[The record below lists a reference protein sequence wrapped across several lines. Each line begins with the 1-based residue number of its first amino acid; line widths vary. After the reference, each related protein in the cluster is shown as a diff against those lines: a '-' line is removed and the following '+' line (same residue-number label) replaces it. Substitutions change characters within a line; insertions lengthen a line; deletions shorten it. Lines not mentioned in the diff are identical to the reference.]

1 MFRSRNILSVVGN
14 QLIRS
19 KQLSYRTMVS
29 ICRQS
34 SLLPMISSSS
44 SLSLINL
51 PIQQQQQRLF
61 ASNVPLNKREQELT
75 DFLVS
80 EIDLERE
87 SQKKPLPKI
96 ADWTI
101 TNSGSD
107 IVLFKKFN
115 NEEITIKAN
124 VCYSVDAANP
134 DVENGQMVCKPEF
147 AIEIKKGD
155 SILGLNC
162 SFMQDDENVDD
173 GGQRLED
180 DFQINEIS
188 IYEGEFQKSSY
199 AISGEV
205 IDGNLYDLLMN
216 VLEVRGI
223 DQQFAKNLIEY
234 STIYEHDLYV
244 GLLENMKKFFSN

>member
-1 MFRSRNILSVVGN
+1 MFFTSNVLSMVGR
-14 QLIRS
+14 QFTRKSFIHTVSMIR
-19 KQLSYRTMVS
+19 QP
-29 ICRQS
+29 
-34 SLLPMISSSS
+34 LPAMISSSS
-44 SLSLINL
+44 KYLIQKQQ
-51 PIQQQQQRLF
+51 QQQQQRSF
-61 ASNVPLNKREQELT
+61 VSNVSLNKREQELT
-75 DFLVS
+75 DFLAS

-87 SQKKPLPKI
+87 SQKKPLPKMS
-96 ADWTI
+96 DWTI
-101 TNSGSD
+101 TNTGSD

-134 DVENGQMVCKPEF
+134 DADNGQMVCKPEF

-173 GGQRLED
+173 GAQRLED

-216 VLEVRGI
+216 VLEGRGI
-223 DQQFAKNLIEY
+223 DQQFAKKLIEY
-234 STIYEHDLYV
+234 STIYEHNLYV